1 MLLIDHIVLRS
12 GALVS
17 ATNFKQMAIEAMAS
31 CDAYFT
37 CISERFS
44 VSQSLHLFKKSSK
57 KSKKQKQ
64 NKKSYRIEKCLFS
77 TVPNNCSD
85 RPDSHKSL
93 IKFQIGII

>member
-37 CISERFS
+37 CILERFS

-57 KSKKQKQ
+57 NHLKKQKQ
-64 NKKSYRIEKCLFS
+64 KSYRIEKCLFS

-85 RPDSHKSL
+85 RPDSPKSL
-93 IKFQIGII
+93 IKFKIG